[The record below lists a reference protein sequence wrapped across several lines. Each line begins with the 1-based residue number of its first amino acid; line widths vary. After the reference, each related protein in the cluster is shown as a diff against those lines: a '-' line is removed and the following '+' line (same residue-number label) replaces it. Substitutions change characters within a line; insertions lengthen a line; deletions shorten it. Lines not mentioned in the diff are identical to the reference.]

1 MAVNVSWSGKLV
13 GHGSSASAF
22 ARAVAVADFFV
33 AKVGLELLGRGAVL
47 DVAGGTGLL
56 SLALALRQ
64 LSCTTV
70 DPRSSG
76 SELLTAK
83 TWTFNRRFS
92 WFCMAFACFCMVS
105 SLFFKDLSLILLDF
119 HGFQAVLSR
128 FSRASKGFSMRLAC
142 QGCGC
147 LPSSAR
153 KLARKTQSWALPLG
167 SNHRPRTASRP

>member
-83 TWTFNRRFS
+83 TW
-92 WFCMAFACFCMVS
+92 
-105 SLFFKDLSLILLDF
+105 SLIGCF
-119 HGFQAVLSR
+119 HGFAWLLRAFVWFLHC
-128 FSRASKGFSMRLAC
+128 FSRIFR
-142 QGCGC
+142 
-147 LPSSAR
+147 
-153 KLARKTQSWALPLG
+153 
-167 SNHRPRTASRP
+167 